1 MVCEVFFYEWRLI
14 IMGKISSSQNKS
26 TFEIK
31 EEQLDIAK
39 KWIQTGDVK
48 IHKEIFSE
56 EKNFTIPIKR
66 EELVIEK
73 KSIAQDNSSDK
84 DSETQIIRIPL
95 TEEQVEFSKH
105 KVTLEDISI
114 YKQQIK
120 DIEHIEETLKKE
132 KPKVKISGSP
142 SVINKLS

>member
-1 MVCEVFFYEWRLI
+1 MEKV
-14 IMGKISSSQNKS
+14 SSSHNTVAFK
-26 TFEIK
+26 IK

-56 EKNFTIPIKR
+56 EKNFTIPIQR

-73 KSIAQDNSSDK
+73 KSMASDTSTDE

-95 TEEQVEFSKH
+95 SEEQVEFSKH
-105 KVTLEDISI
+105 KVILEDISI

-120 DIEHIEETLKKE
+120 DVQHIEETLKKE
-132 KPKVKISGSP
+132 KPKIQISGSP
-142 SVINKLS
+142 NVII

>member
-1 MVCEVFFYEWRLI
+1 ME
-14 IMGKISSSQNKS
+14 KTSSSPDTATLQ
-26 TFEIK
+26 IK

-39 KWIQTGDVK
+39 KWIETGDVK
-48 IHKEIFSE
+48 IYKETFSE
-56 EKNFTIPIKR
+56 EKNFTIPIQR

-73 KSIAQDNSSDK
+73 KSISSDTSKDK

-95 TEEQVEFSKH
+95 NEEQVEFSKH
-105 KVTLEDISI
+105 KVVLEDISI

-142 SVINKLS
+142 NVINKLS

>member
-1 MVCEVFFYEWRLI
+1 ME
-14 IMGKISSSQNKS
+14 KISSSQN
-26 TFEIK
+26 TTTLQIK

-56 EKNFTIPIKR
+56 EKNFTIPIQR

-73 KSIAQDNSSDK
+73 NFIASDISK
-84 DSETQIIRIPL
+84 NKEPEILRIPL

-105 KVTLEDISI
+105 KVILENISI
-114 YKQQIK
+114 YNQQIK

-132 KPKVKISGSP
+132 KPKIKISGSP
-142 SVINKLS
+142 SVINKLN

>member
-1 MVCEVFFYEWRLI
+1 ME
-14 IMGKISSSQNKS
+14 KISSSQNKA
-26 TFEIK
+26 TLQIK

-56 EKNFTIPIKR
+56 EKNFTIPIQH

-73 KSIAQDNSSDK
+73 KFIASDTSKDK
-84 DSETQIIRIPL
+84 DSEAQIIRIPL

-105 KVTLEDISI
+105 KVTLEDITI
-114 YKQQIK
+114 YKHQIEG
-120 DIEHIEETLKKE
+120 IEHIEETLKKE
-132 KPKVKISGSP
+132 KPKIKISGSP

>member
-1 MVCEVFFYEWRLI
+1 
-14 IMGKISSSQNKS
+14 MGKISSSQNKT
-26 TFEIK
+26 TFQIK

-48 IHKEIFSE
+48 IHKETFSE
-56 EKNFTIPIKR
+56 EKNFTIPIQR

-73 KSIAQDNSSDK
+73 KSIAQDASKDK

-95 TEEQVEFSKH
+95 SEEQVDFSKH
-105 KVTLEDISI
+105 KVILEDISI
-114 YKQQIK
+114 YKQQIN

-132 KPKVKISGSP
+132 KPKVKVSGSP

>member
-1 MVCEVFFYEWRLI
+1 
-14 IMGKISSSQNKS
+14 MGKISSSQSKA
-26 TFEIK
+26 TFQIK

-48 IHKEIFSE
+48 IHKETFSE
-56 EKNFTIPIKR
+56 EKNFTIPIQR

-73 KSIAQDNSSDK
+73 KSIAQDTSKNK

-95 TEEQVEFSKH
+95 SEEQVEFSKH
-105 KVTLEDISI
+105 KVILEDISI
-114 YKQQIK
+114 YKQQING
-120 DIEHIEETLKKE
+120 IEHIEETLKKE
-132 KPKVKISGSP
+132 KPKVKVSGSP

>member
-1 MVCEVFFYEWRLI
+1 ME
-14 IMGKISSSQNKS
+14 KTSSQNVE
-26 TFEIK
+26 TLQIK

-56 EKNFTIPIKR
+56 EKNFTIPIQR
-66 EELVIEK
+66 EDLVIEK
-73 KSIAQDNSSDK
+73 KSIASSNSKDK
-84 DSETQIIRIPL
+84 ASETQIIRIPL
-95 TEEQVEFSKH
+95 SEEHVEFSKH
-105 KVTLEDISI
+105 KVVLEDISI
-114 YKQQIK
+114 YKQQIN

>member
-1 MVCEVFFYEWRLI
+1 MEKV
-14 IMGKISSSQNKS
+14 SSSQNNA
-26 TFEIK
+26 TFQIK
-31 EEQLDIAK
+31 EEQLDIVK

-56 EKNFTIPIKR
+56 EKSFTIPIQR

-73 KSIAQDNSSDK
+73 KSIASDTSRDK

-95 TEEQVEFSKH
+95 NEEQVEFSKH
-105 KVTLEDISI
+105 KVILEDISI

-132 KPKVKISGSP
+132 KPKVEISGSP
-142 SVINKLS
+142 NVINKLS

>member
-1 MVCEVFFYEWRLI
+1 ME
-14 IMGKISSSQNKS
+14 KISSSQNKA
-26 TFEIK
+26 TFQIK

-56 EKNFTIPIKR
+56 EKNFTIPIQY

-73 KSIAQDNSSDK
+73 KFIASDTSK
-84 DSETQIIRIPL
+84 DKTSETQIIRIPL
-95 TEEQVEFSKH
+95 AEEQVEFSKH
-105 KVTLEDISI
+105 KVILEDVSI
-114 YKQQIK
+114 YKQQIE

-132 KPKVKISGSP
+132 KPKVTISGSP

>member
-1 MVCEVFFYEWRLI
+1 
-14 IMGKISSSQNKS
+14 MGKISSSQNKS

>member
-1 MVCEVFFYEWRLI
+1 
-14 IMGKISSSQNKS
+14 MGKNLASQNK
-26 TFEIK
+26 TTLQIK

-48 IHKEIFSE
+48 IHKEVFSE
-56 EKNFTIPIKR
+56 EKNFTIPIQR

-73 KSIAQDNSSDK
+73 KSIAPDTSKSK
-84 DSETQIIRIPL
+84 AAETQVIRIPL
-95 TEEQVEFSKH
+95 NEEQVEFSKH
-105 KVTLEDISI
+105 KVILEDISI
-114 YKQQIK
+114 YKQQIE

-142 SVINKLS
+142 NVINKLS

>member
-1 MVCEVFFYEWRLI
+1 ME
-14 IMGKISSSQNKS
+14 KTSSYHNKA
-26 TFEIK
+26 TLQIK
-31 EEQLDIAK
+31 EEKLDIAK

-56 EKNFTIPIKR
+56 EKKFTIPIQR

-73 KSIAQDNSSDK
+73 KIIASDTLK
-84 DSETQIIRIPL
+84 DEDSETQIIRIPL
-95 TEEQVEFSKH
+95 AEEQVEFSKH
-105 KVTLEDISI
+105 KVILEDISI

-142 SVINKLS
+142 NIINKLSEK